1 MEEKKYVSLDN
12 LTKYN
17 ELLMGKVS
25 DDDLATLESA
35 KEYTNAAVADKASVQ
50 ICIWEE
56 ND

>member
-12 LTKYN
+12 LTQYN
-17 ELLMGKVS
+17 ELLMDKIS

-35 KEYTNAAVADKASVQ
+35 KEYTNNAVADKASVQ